1 MAHFVQR
8 VLKFNYF
15 CLFFVRT
22 SSHNH
27 LTVMFRLRSFSALF
41 LALNFAV
48 LFVACDPEDTDDPN
62 DDLSNSEI
70 VSGLKEALRVGT
82 DTSVVTLNAVDGY
95 YADDAVKILLP
106 PEASVIFDNLSLIPG
121 GSALVENTI
130 KSINRAAEDAA
141 VEAKP
146 IFVDAITNMSI
157 ADGVAILF
165 GTDTAA
171 TSFLKTNTYTGL
183 ESTFLPKIETSLKKP
198 LLLGISAESSYQ
210 SLINTYNGLP
220 GAGLLFSKIT
230 ENTLSEYTTR
240 RALDGLFLKVS
251 EEEKKIRLDPLH
263 RVTSILER
271 VFAELD

>member
-1 MAHFVQR
+1 
-8 VLKFNYF
+8 
-15 CLFFVRT
+15 
-22 SSHNH
+22 
-27 LTVMFRLRSFSALF
+27 MFRLRSFSALF

-251 EEEKKIRLDPLH
+251 EVEKIIRLDPLH